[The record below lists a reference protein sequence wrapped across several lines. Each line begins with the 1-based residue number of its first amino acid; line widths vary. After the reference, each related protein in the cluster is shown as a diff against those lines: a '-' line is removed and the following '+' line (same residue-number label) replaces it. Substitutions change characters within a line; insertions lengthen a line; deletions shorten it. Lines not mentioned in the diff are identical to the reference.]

1 LKNIITYDYCK
12 GDLFE
17 NPQRYQH
24 SQYFGKKFLKA
35 YEISRRK
42 MLDSLKTNKKEI
54 KMIFSDDTQI
64 VDLNTLKQFNSE
76 KLFIFMLNNIDDNWS
91 IELTKLLNNYIK
103 KFEVKKRI
111 YESYDKNFIANS
123 THYKNLRN
131 YLLLSVLCSI
141 QFRKTKNLKFLN
153 SMLKL
158 NDTICTQHGLLNNHI
173 DQILFHF
180 TIKEELDLIKD
191 LCNQKKMK

>member
-131 YLLLSVLCSI
+131 Y
-141 QFRKTKNLKFLN
+141 
-153 SMLKL
+153 
-158 NDTICTQHGLLNNHI
+158 
-173 DQILFHF
+173 
-180 TIKEELDLIKD
+180 
-191 LCNQKKMK
+191 

>member
-1 LKNIITYDYCK
+1 MKNIITYDYCK